1 MSGSRVDADVEVRI
15 DTRVRLMGALL
26 AVTGYPTS
34 IQKSRPHGVHV
45 FARNTRRMLGDMSA
59 DPTVVQLQS
68 LLDDGISLETLFAL
82 SMHLHPT
89 TFELVRPLPGW
100 VPSNLAA
107 NIRDFNKRT
116 KLSLW
121 FEKERAAWEKAE
133 EESRNVFNAARF
145 QSLLAQFF
153 DNVPAKL
160 VFVPNLLYPSDQE
173 VTVLFNGELIC
184 IAPPP
189 LAWGDNPPWAYDD
202 PAMLSYSLFNAL
214 GGYGKLLLDRELEA
228 NPGVI
233 EEAAEQALPVN
244 EQFRAAYPTWK
255 EQFRE
260 LFAYALT
267 ALYLEDYVSD
277 REYRAFVLIEQRM
290 RGMNILPGTV
300 NVMRRYMKERGHKY
314 ATIADWIRVFPIQ
327 LRLAKRF
334 VNL

>member
-1 MSGSRVDADVEVRI
+1 MSETRVDADVEVRI

-26 AVTGYPTS
+26 AMTQYPES
-34 IQKSRPHGVHV
+34 VQHVRPHGVHV
-45 FARNTRRMLGDMSA
+45 FARNTRRTLGDMSG
-59 DPTVVQLQS
+59 DPTVVQVQQ
-68 LLDDGISLETLFAL
+68 LLDDGITLETLFAL

-100 VPSNLAA
+100 VPSNLAT

-133 EESRNVFNAARF
+133 QESRNVFASVQFRP
-145 QSLLAQFF
+145 LLSQFF
-153 DNVPAKL
+153 DNVPTRF
-160 VFVPNLLYPSDQE
+160 VFVPTLLYPSDRD
-173 VTVLFNGELIC
+173 VTVLFDGELIC

-228 NPGVI
+228 NPGAI
-233 EEAAEQALPVN
+233 EEAADQALPVN
-244 EQFRAAYPTWK
+244 EQFRAAFPTWK
-255 EQFRE
+255 GQFRE

-300 NVMRRYMKERGHKY
+300 NVMRRYMKERGNKY

-334 VNL
+334 VSL